1 MASNESWSPPHDPLG
16 AFCRDNHVALEPE
29 GSGRLDRLTFAA
41 KDLFHVKGHR
51 TGFGNPDWLI
61 NHAPPLETAVAIQLL
76 LKAGA
81 RMIGKTHTDELAY
94 SLTGKNVHYGTPI
107 NPRCPDRVPGGS
119 SNGSAVA
126 VAGGLADFAIGS
138 DCGGSVR
145 IPASY
150 CGILGVRPTHGRVP
164 LDGTIPFA
172 SSFDVVGWFARDAE
186 TLEAVG
192 RVLLDEESQVALPVE
207 LLVAKDAFALLE
219 TSVADALAEPVKQLH
234 KAVGQATEV
243 IVSPDGLR
251 AWMECFR
258 VLQAAEIWSNHGDW
272 VSRAKPS
279 LGPGIRERFE
289 WAATIGRE
297 EVVRA
302 KRQQDAIRERI
313 GSLLRPGQVL
323 CLPTSPRIAPLL
335 SSPTDIVED
344 KFRYQAMCLLCI
356 AGLGGL
362 PQISLPLANLEGC
375 PLGLSVL
382 GPRGSD
388 SQLLRLARKIMKKDN
403 LTSLELAATR
413 PRRART

>member
-1 MASNESWSPPHDPLG
+1 M
-16 AFCRDNHVALEPE
+16 V
-29 GSGRLDRLTFAA
+29 
-41 KDLFHVKGHR
+41 
-51 TGFGNPDWLI
+51 
-61 NHAPPLETAVAIQLL
+61 
-76 LKAGA
+76 
-81 RMIGKTHTDELAY
+81 GKTHTDELAY
-94 SLTGKNVHYGTPI
+94 SLTGENVHYGTPI
-107 NPRCPDRVPGGS
+107 NPRSPDRVPGGS

-126 VAGGLADFAIGS
+126 VAGGFVDFAIGS

-192 RVLLDEESQVALPVE
+192 RVLLDEESQAALPVE

-219 TSVADALAEPVKQLH
+219 TPVADALAGPVKQLGE
-234 KAVGQATEV
+234 AVGLATEV

-388 SQLLRLARKIMKKDN
+388 SQLLRLARKIMKK
-403 LTSLELAATR
+403 TVWHPSSSR
-413 PRRART
+413 PPG